1 MQIAWG
7 HAKNFWL
14 KQDTPGKTPQTR
26 HIKYKKPPIYQQKQT
41 DAGGFS
47 FILLIANSV
56 LFAAAAIAVATA
68 VAAAMRSLFNI
79 GSRSQL

>member
-1 MQIAWG
+1 MPQTRRV
-7 HAKNFWL
+7 
-14 KQDTPGKTPQTR
+14 KQDTSN
-26 HIKYKKPPIYQQKQT
+26 IKSHPIQQEKQT

-56 LFAAAAIAVATA
+56 LFAAVATA